1 MEVFQN
7 GLTGLLVV
15 RRVGVDSNYVIE
27 TVPVPFQRMEE
38 KVVRAGILQMCEH
51 VWWALATCQ
60 VIFFHHNSSWEK
72 FQLLISISEKKK
84 MLLFDCDLNHSFI
97 FVRVCGFVSTV
108 DGGFS
113 EWSNWTTCSVVCG
126 TGFQL
131 RHRNCTSPSPAYG
144 GKSCESKNFTEGRT
158 CAMGPCQ
165 LPGNCAVVLLIVIIV
180 VIFAQHECLRRRFT
194 FLSRHWKK
202 RKS

>member
-60 VIFFHHNSSWEK
+60 VIMSTLFLILLWFIGTIIFYGKNFNFWQA
-72 FQLLISISEKKK
+72 FQKRK
-84 MLLFDCDLNHSFI
+84 MLLFDCGLNHSFI
-97 FVRVCGFVSTV
+97 FVRVLRFCLNSWWRFFWMVQLDRLWCCVWNWIPITSSKLHQS
-108 DGGFS
+108 FS
-113 EWSNWTTCSVVCG
+113 GLWRKKLRKQEFHRRANMRNGTLSV
-126 TGFQL
+126 T
-131 RHRNCTSPSPAYG
+131 R
-144 GKSCESKNFTEGRT
+144 
-158 CAMGPCQ
+158 
-165 LPGNCAVVLLIVIIV
+165 
-180 VIFAQHECLRRRFT
+180 
-194 FLSRHWKK
+194 
-202 RKS
+202 